1 MQTPMADLVAK
12 HGGNV
17 AAAARALGIHRT
29 SLRAR
34 LETEQHRKA
43 KAVAVAE
50 LPDDTE
56 PTETIIERRCAAYV
70 RQKARREVERWLPIT
85 VNETQPFGLL
95 VFGDEHADD
104 NNCDWPELK
113 RDLELCRTTPG
124 LYACAMGDAT
134 NNWVGRLIREYENQ
148 NVTRK
153 ESRQLLK
160 WLLSED
166 AAPWLFRL
174 AGNHDCWREGD
185 VLIGLFAKGDYL
197 IADWEARIELRTA
210 DGQAFRIHAS
220 HDFKGSSIY
229 NKTHGPS
236 RAAMFSGGAAELYL
250 AGHKHCLG
258 TQSFEIEETGKLI
271 HVVRARGYKKHDQYA
286 VVNGYVQGEAG
297 ASVFV
302 LFNPQAET
310 AAGRI
315 TIFNDPVLGAKVL
328 MSLRRTNPQQRVP
341 KKDEDKHVD
350 RVVRAGRRR
359 EKHRG
364 EAAKKGLRGKG
375 APVRRTAKADAR
387 KSRRRR

>member
-1 MQTPMADLVAK
+1 MQTPMADLVK
-12 HGGNV
+12 EHGSV
-17 AAAARALGIHRT
+17 TAAAIALGICRQ
-29 SLRAR
+29 SMQGRLRMERAR
-34 LETEQHRKA
+34 AQKA
-43 KAVAVAE
+43 FSVAPI
-50 LPDDTE
+50 PDDTE
-56 PTETIIERRCAAYV
+56 PTETIIARRCDAYV
-70 RQKARREVERWLPIT
+70 RQKARRDAERWLPIT
-85 VNETQPFGLL
+85 VNETKPFGLL

-113 RDLELCRTTPG
+113 RDLELCRNTPG

-153 ESRQLLK
+153 ESWQLLK
-160 WLLSED
+160 WLLSDD

-174 AGNHDCWREGD
+174 VGNHDAWREGD

-197 IADWEARIELRTA
+197 IADWEARIELRA
-210 DGQAFRIHAS
+210 GNGQAFRIHAS

-286 VVNGYVQGEAG
+286 VVNGFPQGEAG

-302 LFNPQAET
+302 LFNPEAET

-328 MSLRRTNPQQRVP
+328 TALRGGARRKAPALKPEKST
-341 KKDEDKHVD
+341 HVD
-350 RVVRAGRRR
+350 RTVRPGRGRK
-359 EKHRG
+359 KHRRG
-364 EAAKKGLRGKG
+364 NPQKALRSKG
-375 APVRRTAKADAR
+375 APVRRAAKANAR
-387 KSRRRR
+387 KSRR